1 MEMLTVDLFVSYGIN
16 LVWGLVAALATGFG
30 IVIVIRMFDYS
41 TKDVD
46 EWQLIKD
53 GNMPMAVILA
63 SVIIALGMVL
73 SSVLG
78 S

>member
-1 MEMLTVDLFVSYGIN
+1 MLTTELFVSYAMN
-16 LVWGLVAALATGFG
+16 LVFGLVAALTTGLG
-30 IVIVIRMFDYS
+30 IIVVIKMFDLS

-53 GNMPMAVILA
+53 GNMAMAVVLA